1 MINIMKKSIILLV
14 LTAFAVISAIAQ
26 DHFLVDLQNRSPDV
40 TTLVMAYEGTPS
52 IPFLANDVKGEEQSI
67 MAMKGK
73 TVLLWFWNNDCQKC
87 HNQIDALNQLKAKYP
102 DNLEIV
108 SFSDNSKEEVLSFT
122 SATKVDFPVI
132 PSSKVLSEG
141 PYGGDLGYPKFFLLD
156 QNGMIKWVI
165 PEVEMKN
172 NFDTFNFFE
181 TLHVSLHQ

>member
-1 MINIMKKSIILLV
+1 MSLRSIFIGLLV
-14 LTAFAVISAIAQ
+14 FFAISVVQ
-26 DHFLVDLQNRSPDV
+26 SQNHFLVDLENRSPDV
-40 TTLVMAYEGTPS
+40 TTMVVAYEGTPS
-52 IPFLANDVKGEEQSI
+52 IPFLANDVLGQEQSL

-87 HNQIDALNQLKAKYP
+87 ISQIPALNQLKAKYP

-122 SATKVDFPVI
+122 STTKVDFPVI

-156 QNGMIKWVI
+156 QKGMIKWVI